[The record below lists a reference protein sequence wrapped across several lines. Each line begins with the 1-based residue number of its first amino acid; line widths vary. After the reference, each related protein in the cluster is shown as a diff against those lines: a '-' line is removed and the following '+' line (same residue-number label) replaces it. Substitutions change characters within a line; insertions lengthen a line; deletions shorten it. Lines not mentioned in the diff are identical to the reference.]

1 MGLSYPFF
9 FLNFK
14 TMDIKP
20 KHKGQMIYSQ
30 NLKCLIELNE
40 KNKGIFI
47 REGRHD
53 LFESNGFD
61 DLKPIEKVV
70 KKPRKKRTPKND
82 ISSEGND

>member
-1 MGLSYPFF
+1 
-9 FLNFK
+9 
-14 TMDIKP
+14 MDIKP

-40 KNKGIFI
+40 ENKGVFI

-53 LFESNGFD
+53 LFRSSGFD
-61 DLKPIEKVV
+61 DLKPVEKVV

>member
-14 TMDIKP
+14 TMDIKL

-53 LFESNGFD
+53 LFQSSGFD
-61 DLKPIEKVV
+61 DLKPVEKVV

>member
-1 MGLSYPFF
+1 
-9 FLNFK
+9 
-14 TMDIKP
+14 MDIKP

-40 KNKGIFI
+40 ENKGIFI

-53 LFESNGFD
+53 LFQSSGFD
-61 DLKPIEKVV
+61 DLKPVEKVV

-82 ISSEGND
+82 ISSEVND

>member
-1 MGLSYPFF
+1 
-9 FLNFK
+9 
-14 TMDIKP
+14 
-20 KHKGQMIYSQ
+20 MIYSQ

-40 KNKGIFI
+40 ENKGIFI

-53 LFESNGFD
+53 LFQSSGFD
-61 DLKPIEKVV
+61 YLKPVEKVV